1 MDPIRDHYPSS
12 YDNPFNGLDRLLHVS
27 MSWAGEESSPHADE
41 VVAPKTDVFV
51 DAGHYYLRVELPGV
65 EKHAIELSRQDR
77 GLILEAATEATD
89 AFADEK
95 IRYYREFRIPDDVDV
110 SAISAHLGHGIL
122 QITLPK
128 ASAKYTRRF
137 KID

>member
-1 MDPIRDHYPSS
+1 MDPIRDHYPPS

-27 MSWAGEESSPHADE
+27 MSWTGNESTPSDD
-41 VVAPKTDVFV
+41 VVAPQTDVFV

-77 GLILEAATEATD
+77 GLILEAASQATPD
-89 AFADEK
+89 LAEET

-128 ASAKYTRRF
+128 AADKYTRRF